1 MDNNIL
7 KRKSYFVESRTF
19 VFFCLMILVSVSS
32 VFPQTNTVQD
42 SLLGKAT
49 LQDCVQYALVNQPSI
64 QQSLLDEEIAAKEV
78 HSKLADWFPQ
88 LNLNVNFQHNYR
100 LQTSIIQ
107 GNLVRFGVIN
117 TSNAQFTLT
126 QTIFDR
132 DVLLASSTAGEVE
145 QQAAQTTTEKKI
157 NLVVNVSKAF
167 YSALLSHEQLD
178 LVNQDL
184 TRLKQ
189 SQQDAYYQYKSGVV
203 DKTDYMRATIAFNNA
218 KAEQKQDSEAVK
230 TSYSFLKE
238 QMGYPD
244 DKTLDLVYDRN
255 EMENNIYVDTIRSI
269 DFTKRIEYQ
278 LLQTAKSLQESNL
291 DYYDWSF
298 IPSLSVFGAYN
309 FNFMNDKLSELY
321 QKNYPTSYI
330 GLQLSFP
337 IFEGGKRI
345 QQIQQASLELKRSE
359 YDIQSF
365 KNTASANYVQALSS
379 YKSNLNNYNVQ
390 KENLD
395 LAKQVYN
402 TIELQYKSGIKT
414 YLDVITAETDLRTTE
429 VNYISALYQVLSS
442 KLDVQKALGEIKY

>member
-1 MDNNIL
+1 MNNNIL
-7 KRKSYFVESRTF
+7 KNKYCFAGNRLFIFSFVLIF
-19 VFFCLMILVSVSS
+19 LFVSS
-32 VFPQTNTVQD
+32 AFPQSDASQD
-42 SLLGKAT
+42 SLLGKTT
-49 LQDCVQYALVNQPSI
+49 LQDCIQYALAHQPSI
-64 QQSLLDEEIAAKEV
+64 MQSLLDEEIAAKEV

-88 LNLNVNFQHNYR
+88 LDLNANFQHNYK

-157 NLVVNVSKAF
+157 DLVVNVSKAF
-167 YSALLSHEQLD
+167 YSALLSQEQLD

-184 TRLKQ
+184 ARLQQ
-189 SQQDAYYQYKSGVV
+189 SQKDTYYQYKSGVV
-203 DKTDYMRATIAFNNA
+203 DKTDYMRATIALNNA
-218 KAEQKQDSEAVK
+218 KAEQKQDSEAVN
-230 TSYSFLKE
+230 TSYAYLKD
-238 QMGYPD
+238 QMGYPND
-244 DKTLDLVYDRN
+244 ETLDLVYDRD
-255 EMENNIYVDTIRSI
+255 EMENNIYVDTTRSI

-298 IPSLSVFGAYN
+298 LPSLSAFGAYN

-345 QQIQQASLELKRSE
+345 QQIQEASLELKRSE

-365 KNTASANYVQALSS
+365 KNSAGANYVQALSS